1 MRFARKPRSD
11 AAAFGIHSDVQIDLG
26 TLPDDPAILQQIPHD
41 VVAAEEHQYGTLQ
54 AESDKLRLLIQRL
67 LRQRFGRRSEQL
79 SPDHLQLG
87 PEDLQQRQAEQLSD
101 AGRVGPLGYGS
112 SSTVP

>member
-11 AAAFGIHSDVQIDLG
+11 ATAFGIHSDGQIDLG

-41 VVAAEEHQYGTLQ
+41 VVAAEEHQYGTLE
-54 AESDKLRLLIQRL
+54 AERDKLRLLIQRL

-79 SPDHLQLG
+79 SPGHL
-87 PEDLQQRQAEQLSD
+87 
-101 AGRVGPLGYGS
+101 
-112 SSTVP
+112 